1 MKSTNMTALWVLGLS
16 AIFAS
21 IATQGATS
29 ASASHE
35 RPNFLIIV
43 ADDLGYSDIGA
54 YGGEIATPNIDRLAA
69 EGVSLTNFYNMSR
82 CSPSRASLLTG
93 RYPHRVGMGENGGSM
108 SPDVRTVAEELKRAG
123 YATAMVGKWH
133 LTRATP
139 IADPVEHLKWVNH
152 QAYFDRDFGDRQTY
166 PAARGFETHYGMV
179 WGVGSYFDP
188 FSLVEQFEPVRSVPK
203 GFYLTDALSDRAV
216 TDIGRLAR
224 ADKPFL
230 MYLAYT
236 APHWPLQA
244 PAQAI
249 AKYRKRYE
257 RGWEELR
264 KERHARQIELG
275 LIDRSMPLSELAGD
289 WSQDPGKSWSSLSE
303 RERAMQAEKMAVH
316 AAMVDVMDQGIGR
329 VLAALQASGQYDNT
343 VIVFLSDNGASPET
357 MSAAGY
363 KPGYDR
369 PSETRDGRPISY
381 EALQPNIGADTS
393 MAGIGAYWANAANT
407 PWRYWKAEAYDGGT
421 HTPFI
426 ISWPKGMK
434 RKPGARAQDFA
445 HVIDITPT
453 MYELARVRP
462 TLEGQPPID
471 GISLAPV
478 LNGRHVARTEPLF
491 FEHEGSRAIIDG
503 DWKLVARA
511 PGPRSEEYAPW
522 SLYNLARD
530 RAETRDV
537 IAQEPERAKQL
548 AARWAEWSTAVKARQ
563 RREPA
568 KRPADDIFLDHPS
581 MDKNATVA
589 PAPDARPIAS
599 MFAEKPM
606 LDASLTRTDS
616 GVWYLTG
623 TVLRDM
629 PRDGVQLWTSTDRRQ
644 WRALGIVHAKGER
657 VLAPKVLARGKSL
670 YLTYTDAE
678 GCARVARG
686 SIDAPTAAYVGSPCL
701 FENTADASLF
711 IDDNGSSYLLWGAGW
726 IARLSSD
733 MDKLAEAPRFLKP
746 DPKLFATNPPPG
758 KDWPVRT
765 RVGSGGATMF
775 KDEDK
780 YVLAANEVTGR
791 MRSPTDDVFMA
802 TAPTPYGP
810 FSMRFL
816 AVPHASQTT
825 IVRDADGTLLA
836 TYNPKCEDDFALFC
850 EQVGVVPLERAPDGR
865 LRQAARVLTE
875 DSAVASR
882 GALLTSEKMRDPSVT
897 LGGDGQYYLVGTQGG
912 FGFTY
917 PTGGITMWQSSDLKR
932 WDKAR
937 MIFEWQGLGHQ
948 FKNVAE
954 LWAPEIQWSARDRT
968 FYVAFSIMERDVGG
982 KTWLY
987 RSKTGSAEGP
997 YENVTSGPFVE
1008 GIDGFVFEDD
1018 DGLYLIWGGGRIGKL
1033 NAKRDGF
1040 DGPVSRLVDVDG
1052 ENIGYEGNAV
1062 IKVNGV
1068 YFVTGAEWNGPL
1080 RTHGT
1085 YDMMYGTSTSLFGPY
1100 TKRKLGAPHAGH
1112 GTPFRDKEGR
1122 YWTTLFGNDVTAP
1135 WRRHFGLAP
1144 LEIGDDRAIRVLSA
1158 EDHSR

>member
-1 MKSTNMTALWVLGLS
+1 MRHANTSALWALGLS

-21 IATQGATS
+21 ACGAQEATS
-29 ASASHE
+29 STGSRE
-35 RPNFLIIV
+35 PPNFLIIV

-69 EGVSLTNFYNMSR
+69 EGVSFTNFYNMSR

-108 SPDVRTVAEELKRAG
+108 SRDVRTLAEELKSAG

-139 IADPVEHLKWVNH
+139 IADPAEHLKWINH
-152 QAYFDRDFGDRQTY
+152 QAYFERDFGERATY
-166 PAARGFETHYGMV
+166 PVARGFESHYGLI
-179 WGVGSYFDP
+179 WGVANYFEP
-188 FSLVEQFEPVRSVPK
+188 FSLVEGAEPVRSVPK
-203 GFYLTDALSDRAV
+203 DFYLTDALSERAA
-216 TDIGRLAR
+216 TDIRRLAG

-230 MYLAYT
+230 LYLAYT
-236 APHWPLQA
+236 APHWPLHA
-244 PAQAI
+244 PEQAI
-249 AKYRKRYE
+249 AKYRKRYAG
-257 RGWEELR
+257 GWEELR
-264 KERHARQIELG
+264 KQRHARQIKLG
-275 LIDRSMPLSELAGD
+275 LIGRDTPLTALAGD
-289 WSQDPGKSWSSLSE
+289 WPQDPGKTWSSLTE
-303 RERAMQAEKMAVH
+303 RERTVQAEKMAVH
-316 AAMVDVMDQGIGR
+316 AAMIDVMDRGIGG
-329 VLAALQASGQYDNT
+329 VIEALKATGQYDNT
-343 VIVFLSDNGASPET
+343 VILFLSDNGASPET
-357 MSAAGY
+357 MSGAGY

-369 PSETRDGRPISY
+369 PSETRDGRPVRY
-381 EALQPNIGADTS
+381 DALQENIGADTS

-434 RKPGARAQDFA
+434 RKPGTRAHDFA
-445 HVIDITPT
+445 HVIDVTPT
-453 MYELARVRP
+453 LYELAGVRP
-462 TLEGQPPID
+462 QLERQPPID
-471 GISLAPV
+471 GVSLSAV
-478 LNGRHVARTEPLF
+478 LSGRDV
-491 FEHEGSRAIIDG
+491 EHEGSRAIIDG
-503 DWKLVARA
+503 EWKLVSRA
-511 PGPRSEEYAPW
+511 PGPLSEEYAPW

-530 RAETRDV
+530 RAEARDL
-537 IAQEPERAKQL
+537 IAQEPARAAQL
-548 AARWAEWSTAVKARQ
+548 ASRWTNWSKAVKARQ

-568 KRPADDIFLDHPS
+568 KRVPADDIFLDHPS

-589 PAPDARPIAS
+589 PTADARPIAA
-599 MFAEKPM
+599 MFAEKPV
-606 LDASLTRTDS
+606 LDASLARAES
-616 GVWYLTG
+616 GAWFLTG
-623 TVLRDM
+623 TVLRDL
-629 PRDGVQLWTSTDRRQ
+629 PRDGVQLWTSPDRRQ
-644 WRALGIVHAKGER
+644 WRSLGIVHAKDER
-657 VLAPKVLARGKSL
+657 VLAPEVLARGKSL
-670 YLTYTDAE
+670 YLTYTDAD

-686 SIDAPTAAYVGSPCL
+686 SVDAPTAAYVASPCL
-701 FENTADASLF
+701 VENVADASLF
-711 IDDNGSSYLLWGAGW
+711 IDDSGAAYLLWGTGW
-726 IARLSSD
+726 IARLTPG

-746 DPKLFATNPPPG
+746 DPKLFAKDPPAG

-765 RVGSGGATMF
+765 RVGSAGATMF
-775 KDEDK
+775 KDAGT
-780 YVLAANEVTGR
+780 YVLVANEVTGR

-802 TAPTPYGP
+802 AAPTPYGP
-810 FSMRFL
+810 FSTRFL
-816 AVPHASQTT
+816 AVPHAGQTS
-825 IVRDADGTLLA
+825 IARDADGTLLA

-865 LRQAARVLTE
+865 LRQAAQVLTE

-882 GALLTSEKMRDPSVT
+882 GALLTSEMMRDPSVA

-912 FGFTY
+912 FGFAY
-917 PTGGITMWQSSDLKR
+917 PSGGITMWKSSDLKS
-932 WDKAR
+932 WHEAG
-937 MIFEWQGLGHQ
+937 MIFEWQGLGHEL
-948 FKNVAE
+948 KNAAE
-954 LWAPEIQWSARDRT
+954 LWAPEIRWSAHDAT
-968 FYVAFSIMERDVGG
+968 FYLAFSVMERNVGG

-987 RSKTGSAEGP
+987 RSQTGKAEGP
-997 YENVTSGPFVE
+997 YENVTNGPFVE

-1033 NAKRDGF
+1033 NARRNGF
-1040 DGPVSRLVDVDG
+1040 DGPERRLVDVDG
-1052 ENIGYEGNAV
+1052 EHIGYEGNAV

-1112 GTPFRDKEGR
+1112 GTPFRDKDGR

-1144 LEIGDDRAIRVLSA
+1144 LEIGDARAIRVLGG
-1158 EDHSR
+1158 DHLTDLSDK